1 MKAKPTLISLGIL
14 VTTALIAFF
23 AFALLI
29 PNTFGFWGCQFRAH
43 VLSRN
48 LQNRDKLRS
57 LLYELDA
64 VSYTHLT
71 LPTIL
76 RV

>member
-1 MKAKPTLISLGIL
+1 MIDVQPYLTPYK
-14 VTTALIAFF
+14 
-23 AFALLI
+23 
-29 PNTFGFWGCQFRAH
+29 FGRP
-43 VLSRN
+43 VP
-48 LQNRDKLRS
+48 
-57 LLYELDA
+57 

>member
-1 MKAKPTLISLGIL
+1 MRYFAKIKYLGTDFHGFQVQPTERTVQGTLCEALKEALGCSAS
-14 VTTALIAFF
+14 VT
-23 AFALLI
+23 
-29 PNTFGFWGCQFRAH
+29 GC
-43 VLSRN
+43 SRT
-48 LQNRDKLRS
+48 DAG
-57 LLYELDA
+57 A

>member
-1 MKAKPTLISLGIL
+1 M
-14 VTTALIAFF
+14 AFF
-23 AFALLI
+23 VA
-29 PNTFGFWGCQFRAH
+29 R
-43 VLSRN
+43 R
-48 LQNRDKLRS
+48 
-57 LLYELDA
+57 LLYLLPVP